1 MGQLVKSVFDVA
13 IDDKSLSSQVYEFDS
28 GRKSAGISSSSIIGY
43 TMATPESYKAF
54 QRSTGNSPTTLEV
67 VTKEVPSLKPNDVL
81 IRIHAV
87 SLNYRD
93 VAMMNGKYPTPVIDG
108 GVPASDCAAEVVALG
123 SEVHD
128 LAIGDR
134 VAPIFNLK
142 SIDGTEE
149 ESSNLGGD
157 VDGVLRQFAVFDRNV
172 LFHLPKHLS
181 WEEAACITCAGTT
194 AWNAL
199 GMPRSKGTALVQG
212 TGGVSM
218 FGLMICL
225 GAGIRPIIT
234 SSSDR
239 KLDLAKAAGGPDSVD
254 TINYLTHPKWE
265 EEVHRLTNGRG
276 VDVVINNV
284 GPTAMAQSLTSLARR
299 GTVSLVGFLGGFD
312 GSQFPDT
319 VMPILMKNA
328 TIRGIYVGTKI
339 DHQNLCSFLTEKE
352 VNLKPILD
360 DVVFSFE
367 DSQAAFD
374 YLYSGKHMGK
384 VVIRV

>member
-1 MGQLVKSVFDVA
+1 
-13 IDDKSLSSQVYEFDS
+13 
-28 GRKSAGISSSSIIGY
+28 
-43 TMATPESYKAF
+43 MATPQSYKAF
-54 QRSTGNSPTTLEV
+54 RRSTGSSPTTLEAV
-67 VTKEVPSLKPNDVL
+67 IEKVPSLKPNDVL

-93 VAMMNGKYPTPVIDG
+93 VAMMHGKYPTPVIDS

-123 SEVHD
+123 TEVHD
-128 LAIGDR
+128 FAIGDH

-142 SIDGTEE
+142 GLDGTEE
-149 ESSNLGGD
+149 EMSILGGD

-199 GMPRSKGTALVQG
+199 GMPRSKGTALTQG

-218 FGLMICL
+218 FSLMICL
-225 GAGIRPIIT
+225 SAGIRPMIT

-239 KLDLAKAAGGPDSVD
+239 KLDLVKAAGGPDFVD
-254 TINYLTHPKWE
+254 TINYGTYPKWE

-276 VDVVINNV
+276 VDIVINNV
-284 GPTAMAQSLTSLARR
+284 GPTAMAQSLASLAPK

-312 GSQFPDT
+312 GDHFPDT

-328 TIRGIYVGTKI
+328 TIRGILVGTKT
-339 DHQNLCSFLTEKE
+339 DHQNLSDFLSEKK

-360 DVVFSFE
+360 DLVFSFE
-367 DSQAAFD
+367 NSQAAFD
-374 YLYSGKHMGK
+374 YLYAGKHTGK

>member
-1 MGQLVKSVFDVA
+1 MAQLVKSVFDVA
-13 IDDKSLSSQVYEFDS
+13 IDDKSLSSQVYEFES
-28 GRKSAGISSSSIIGY
+28 ERKSAGISSSSIIGY
-43 TMATPESYKAF
+43 TIATPQSYKAF
-54 QRSTGNSPTTLEV
+54 QRSTGNSPTTLEAA
-67 VTKEVPSLKPNDVL
+67 TKEVPSLKPNDVL
-81 IRIHAV
+81 IRIHAI

-93 VAMMNGKYPTPVIDG
+93 VAMMNGKYQTPVIDG

-128 LAIGDR
+128 FAIGDR

-142 SIDGTEE
+142 SIDGTR
-149 ESSNLGGD
+149 GGV
-157 VDGVLRQFAVFDRNV
+157 VDFRRGCGWRVKA
-172 LFHLPKHLS
+172 
-181 WEEAACITCAGTT
+181 AACITCAGTT

-212 TGGVSM
+212 TGGVSI

-265 EEVHRLTNGRG
+265 EEVHRVTNGRG

-299 GTVSLVGFLGGFD
+299 GTVSLVGFLGGFG